1 MPMVFSHTAFQ
12 PPIPTQPQA
21 GAPWGVGGVSGLPGP
36 SDNVPT
42 RELGHTGNK
51 KALGF
56 VFAPFSSNR
65 DTD

>member
-1 MPMVFSHTAFQ
+1 MVSPHTAFQ
-12 PPIPTQPQA
+12 PPLIPAQPQA
-21 GAPWGVGGVSGLPGP
+21 GAPWGGRAVSGLPGP
-36 SDNVPT
+36 SDNVPAK
-42 RELGHTGNK
+42 ELGHTGNK

>member
-1 MPMVFSHTAFQ
+1 M
-12 PPIPTQPQA
+12 
-21 GAPWGVGGVSGLPGP
+21 VSGLPVP
-36 SDNVPT
+36 SDNVPAT
-42 RELGHTGNK
+42 QLGRAGNK